1 MLGGNGAVWRA
12 TQAIA
17 NDAVRPSPAGQ
28 MSKLLTDES
37 SAQPTMV
44 DRRKLRAL
52 IVNGSVN
59 LRRVDRWICCIAFS
73 FKVFINAGLSHNIA

>member
-37 SAQPTMV
+37 LAQPTMV

-52 IVNGSVN
+52 IVNGGVN
-59 LRRVDRWICCIAFS
+59 LRRVDRWISWITFSLKAF
-73 FKVFINAGLSHNIA
+73 IDEGLDHNIA